1 MGVLKSQVFKVRSLN
16 THSLSKKNK
25 IMRRKKLALMKT

>member
-16 THSLSKKNK
+16 TPLLSKTNK